1 MQQQPKVNKQ
11 SIYQSDERKPGRRV
25 CSKRSEIRPEPYT
38 MATIRIPRWAG
49 IGVGLLTVLLLLGV
63 EAQVPGFGK
72 CPKVPVVEN
81 FDTYAYL
88 GRWYEQEKYPFFF
101 ELGGKCI
108 TADYSLNPDG
118 TIGVLNT
125 QKNSIT
131 GNENS
136 IVGSARI
143 VQSARLAVRFPSAP
157 FNVEAPYWV
166 VGTDYK
172 TFAVVYACSDLR
184 GFINAKVAWILTR
197 KRHPDIE
204 TMKKAYAV
212 LDSAKISRAYL
223 TRTDQKN
230 CGEELVK
237 VSKGVYKT
245 VVKG

>member
-1 MQQQPKVNKQ
+1 MNLLFFCAFPSSV
-11 SIYQSDERKPGRRV
+11 
-25 CSKRSEIRPEPYT
+25 
-38 MATIRIPRWAG
+38 PRWTT
-49 IGVGLLTVLLLLGV
+49 IGVYLLALLVCELTCV

-72 CPKVPVVEN
+72 CPKVPVEEN

-125 QKNSIT
+125 QKNSLT
-131 GNENS
+131 GNDNS
-136 IVGSARI
+136 ISGSARI
-143 VQSARLAVRFPSAP
+143 VQSAKLAVKFPTAP

-237 VSKGVYKT
+237 VTKGIYKT
-245 VVKG
+245 SVVKG